1 MAEQHEQIARM
12 VGRSYKRMG
21 TSVRNCP
28 SVAYA
33 GNRRV
38 LRRGDEEYRADAL
51 ALAKRL
57 FQGVNLR
64 VFVGCVF
71 YGATPLLAATAT
83 GVPVD
88 EIRSELPIM
97 LAVYGVHAERPENGP
112 LWPLREYF
120 RAGD

>member
-1 MAEQHEQIARM
+1 MANQHEQIARN
-12 VGRSYKRMG
+12 VGRSYRRMG
-21 TSVRNCP
+21 STVCNCP

-51 ALAKRL
+51 ALARRL
-57 FQGVNLR
+57 FGGSELR
-64 VFVGCVF
+64 IFASCVF
-71 YGATPLLAATAT
+71 CGATPLLASVAL

-88 EIRSELPIM
+88 EIRLALPVL
-97 LAVYGVHAERPENGP
+97 LAEYGFHAEQPENGP

-120 RAGD
+120 RAG